1 MLVGKGDPIRSA
13 TEVRILYAYTYR
25 IANSFQIISAWPVI
39 WERIPEGIP
48 GMGSGGGVS
57 YYYTDVRRAGSG
69 DRIAGAVSN
78 EAIGNVPWS
87 SCGRLRCRH
96 PFVLCHVFRRY
107 AL

>member
-13 TEVRILYAYTYR
+13 TDVRILYAYTYR

-57 YYYTDVRRAGSG
+57 YYYTDVRRDYVEVDPFNQGPVK
-69 DRIAGAVSN
+69 IAFLPKEVACDD
-78 EAIGNVPWS
+78 ES
-87 SCGRLRCRH
+87 SILR
-96 PFVLCHVFRRY
+96 
-107 AL
+107 

>member
-13 TEVRILYAYTYR
+13 TDVRILYAYTYR

-57 YYYTDVRRAGSG
+57 YYYTDVRPHLECRV
-69 DRIAGAVSN
+69 RIPLSRPTCT
-78 EAIGNVPWS
+78 EY
-87 SCGRLRCRH
+87 R
-96 PFVLCHVFRRY
+96 
-107 AL
+107 

>member
-13 TEVRILYAYTYR
+13 TDVRILYAYTYR

-57 YYYTDVRRAGSG
+57 YYYLDVMPAPQPKGL
-69 DRIAGAVSN
+69 
-78 EAIGNVPWS
+78 
-87 SCGRLRCRH
+87 SC
-96 PFVLCHVFRRY
+96 
-107 AL
+107 